1 MASLNKVSL
10 LGRVGKDPEI
20 RYSPQDPDQIVVSFS
35 IATGGEKY
43 TDKNGQQQISE
54 TQWHNCTAFK
64 GIAKVISQYVFKGS
78 QIYIDGKLKYE
89 KYTSKDG
96 VEKTATKII
105 VDNVI
110 LCGSKNENSAN
121 HNEFQAVN
129 NTANYI
135 TPQQNYNNNNN
146 NNNNFAGAANGGY
159 NDPADIPF

>member
-43 TDKNGQQQISE
+43 TDKNGQQQVSE

-78 QIYIDGKLKYE
+78 QIYIDGKIKYE
-89 KYTSKDG
+89 KYTAKDG

-105 VDNVI
+105 IDNLI

-121 HNEFQAVN
+121 N
-129 NTANYI
+129 NFSANNLQVSSPANYI
-135 TPQQNYNNNNN
+135 APQQQ
-146 NNNNFAGAANGGY
+146 NNNFVGGGNGGY
-159 NDPADIPF
+159 NDPSDIPF